1 MVMLTLSQERVT
13 RTTVSQSTDAAE
25 GGLDGMMQAIV
36 CGEQIGWR
44 QQARKIIIYTT
55 EAKFHMAGDGLVS
68 AVQYCDVSVM
78 VIKCGWV
85 W

>member
-1 MVMLTLSQERVT
+1 MSL
-13 RTTVSQSTDAAE
+13 STDAAE

-68 AVQYCDVSVM
+68 ECSSVNMM
-78 VIKCGWV
+78 VISVTGFHDNYV
-85 W
+85 SEMIIV